1 MGRGRRPLEPERVEA
16 VETPARVGCTSYS
29 ESMAHEHKTLP
40 IDATSAAT
48 LADDNLRM
56 TLIDSSDTPVY
67 RAWVE
72 AANRGFHGAPQPD
85 EKTAAF
91 MATNAD
97 RRNTG
102 VYEGDAP
109 VATTN
114 AFASPVTV
122 PGGREIPAWAISMVT
137 VAQTHR
143 RRGIARELLQSELR
157 AAVALGIPLAI
168 LTVSESTIYG
178 RFGFAPATMAS
189 TISIDTRKARFTG
202 PTPDGTVRFVDLHE
216 LRPIVDEL
224 YATARLASAGEIAVW
239 PHRWDQILGIQD
251 EEKDV
256 SKRPRAV
263 LYRDAAGAPQGFA
276 VFKLKEHESDF
287 TSHAAQLEY
296 LLTNTPDAHAA
307 LWRFLLEL
315 DLTATVTAQLRPVD
329 EPVRWMINDFRAA
342 KVETYDHLWVRI
354 LDVKACLEA
363 RTYFAPASLVLEVT
377 DALGHAAGRYLLE
390 TGAGVERHLRV
401 EPAETPSDLTV
412 SINELSAI
420 YLGGISATTLHAAGR
435 IAEHTPGAVAQLDA
449 AFRSP
454 VTPWLSVWF

>member
-1 MGRGRRPLEPERVEA
+1 MHSDHV
-16 VETPARVGCTSYS
+16 
-29 ESMAHEHKTLP
+29 KLP
-40 IDATSAAT
+40 IDAGSAAT
-48 LADDNLRM
+48 LANDGLRM
-56 TLIDSSDTPVY
+56 TLIDTSDTPVFA
-67 RAWVE
+67 AWVE
-72 AANRGFHGAPQPD
+72 AANRGFHGGPQPE
-85 EKTAAF
+85 EKAAAF
-91 MATNAD
+91 MATMAD

-102 VYEGDAP
+102 VFDGDAV

-114 AFASPVTV
+114 AFASPVTL
-122 PGGREIPAWAISMVT
+122 PGGREIPTWAISMVT

-189 TISIDTRKARFTG
+189 TISIDTRKARWAG
-202 PTPDGTVRFVDLHE
+202 PSPDGTVRFIDLHE

-224 YATARLASAGEIAVW
+224 YASARLASAGEISVW
-239 PHRWDQILGIQD
+239 PKRWDQILGIQE

-276 VFKLKEHESDF
+276 IYKLKEHESDF
-287 TSHAAQLEY
+287 TAHTAQVEY
-296 LLTNTPDAHAA
+296 VMANTPDAHAA

-315 DLTATVTAQLRPVD
+315 DLTSTVIAQLRAVD

-342 KVETYDHLWVRI
+342 QVETYDHLWTRI
-354 LDVKACLEA
+354 LDVKTCLEA
-363 RTYFAPASLVLEVT
+363 RPYFAAIDLVIEVT
-377 DALGHAAGRYLLE
+377 DHLEHAAGTYRLN
-390 TGAGVERHLRV
+390 AGRVEPLVRV
-401 EPAETPSDLTV
+401 EPAVRVEPLVRVEPVETPPDLTL

-420 YLGGISATTLHAAGR
+420 YLGGVSATTLHTAGR
-435 IAEHTPGAVAQLDA
+435 IAEHTPGAVAELDA

-454 VTPWLSVWF
+454 RTPWLSVWF

>member
-1 MGRGRRPLEPERVEA
+1 MGGGRRPLEAARVEF
-16 VETPARVGCTSYS
+16 VETPAQVGPTSYP
-29 ESMAHEHKTLP
+29 ESMSHEHKTLP
-40 IDATSAAT
+40 IDAASTAT
-48 LADDNLRM
+48 LAVNNLRM
-56 TLIDSSDTPVY
+56 TLIDTSDTPVFA
-67 RAWVE
+67 AWVE
-72 AANRGFHGAPQPD
+72 AANRGFHGGPQPE
-85 EKTAAF
+85 EKAAAF
-91 MATNAD
+91 MATMAE

-102 VYEGDAP
+102 VFDGEAV

-114 AFASPVTV
+114 AFASPVTL

-202 PTPDGTVRFVDLHE
+202 PTPDGTVRFIDLEE

-239 PHRWDQILGIQD
+239 SKRWDQILGIQD

-263 LYRDAAGAPQGFA
+263 LYRDAAGAAQGFA
-276 VFKLKEHESDF
+276 IYKLKENESDF
-287 TSHAAQLEY
+287 TAHTAQLEY
-296 LLTNTPDAHAA
+296 LLANTPDAYAA

-342 KVETYDHLWVRI
+342 KVETYDHLWTRI

-363 RTYFAPASLVLEVT
+363 RAYFAPIDLVLEVT
-377 DALGHAAGRYLLE
+377 DQLGHAAGTYRLAAGQVELVE
-390 TGAGVERHLRV
+390 TQ
-401 EPAETPSDLTV
+401 PALTM

-420 YLGGISATTLHAAGR
+420 YLGGVSATTLHAAGR
-435 IAEHTPGAVAQLDA
+435 IVEHAPGALAELDA

-454 VTPWLSVWF
+454 QTPWLSVWF